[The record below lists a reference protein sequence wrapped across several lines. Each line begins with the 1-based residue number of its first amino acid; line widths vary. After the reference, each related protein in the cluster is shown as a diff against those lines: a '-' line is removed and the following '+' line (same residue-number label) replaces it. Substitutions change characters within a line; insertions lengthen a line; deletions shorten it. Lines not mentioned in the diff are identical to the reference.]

1 MVLNWSTATGA
12 SQGLPPG
19 GGRQRAD
26 GQEYQSETNPETF
39 AVFTLHPAAS
49 DALADTLGRIA
60 RVAHRHPAAAD
71 RLLQTLTTE
80 AFARGDTAVGVD
92 VLYTRFGLLEPRG
105 RALEL
110 LPALEQ
116 AGALAAAGHFPVQ
129 AARVCEALGR
139 IAYQQGEY
147 QLASEQ
153 WSRALDLA
161 EVSSHLQTGVA
172 ARIGLG
178 QIHYAQADWARGLR
192 HMRDAAEQLAQSA
205 KEGDDSYL
213 AAKLALNIGVG
224 SFETGDLPAAERH
237 FSHGLAAAR
246 RGQHRV
252 FEAEAHWHLARAA
265 LARQRMDWAVADC
278 RLALDIAARQGYP
291 WLEAAAS
298 RTWTE
303 IALARGDNAA
313 AVRSTRH
320 GLALA
325 QRIQARA
332 QARQAHLQLA
342 QLLQAQGDAEGALEH
357 LWQHLALQSE
367 IERLSLPARATL
379 AAPPAEEGGAPVTP
393 EEQLLHLC
401 GQRQRLA
408 ALPPMQASAALQAAS
423 TRILGLA
430 RVIHWPVDQPGGL
443 AASGQPRYLDLLTR
457 HGAPLALPD
466 AALHPCHAELAA
478 LDGAAQARIEVPLYD
493 GAQLAGALW
502 LVDARATRAWTRQE
516 LLIASQLALLFEGLT

>member
-1 MVLNWSTATGA
+1 M
-12 SQGLPPG
+12 
-19 GGRQRAD
+19 
-26 GQEYQSETNPETF
+26 
-39 AVFTLHPAAS
+39 FTLQPAAS
-49 DALADTLGRIA
+49 DALADVLGRIA
-60 RVAHRHPAAAD
+60 RVAHRHPAVAD
-71 RLLQTLTTE
+71 RLLDRLSETAL
-80 AFARGDTAVGVD
+80 AAGDIAVGVD
-92 VLYTRFGLLEPRG
+92 ALYARFGLLEPRG
-105 RALEL
+105 EALAL

-116 AGALAAAGHFPVQ
+116 AGALAAAGHFPIQ

-139 IAYQQGEY
+139 MAYQQGQY

-161 EVSSHLQTGVA
+161 EVSGHVQADVA

-178 QIHYAQADWARGLR
+178 QVYYAQADWARGLR
-192 HMRDAAEQLAQSA
+192 QMRDAAEHLA
-205 KEGDDSYL
+205 GTDDSHL

-246 RGQHRV
+246 RGAHRV

-278 RLALDIAARQGYP
+278 RLALDIAVRHGYP

-303 IALARGDNAA
+303 IALARGDNAG

-342 QLLQAQGDAEGALEH
+342 QLLQAEGDAAGALEH

-367 IERLSLPARATL
+367 IERLSLPARAAL
-379 AAPPAEEGGAPVTP
+379 AAPPAEPGGAPVTP
-393 EEQLLHLC
+393 EELLLHLC

-408 ALPPMQASAALQAAS
+408 AMPRPEALERLKDASL
-423 TRILGLA
+423 RILGLH
-430 RVIHWPVDQPGGL
+430 RVIRWPLGPSGL
-443 AASGQPRYLDLLTR
+443 NTEQQPRYLDLLNR

-466 AALHPCHAELAA
+466 AALHPSHAELAP
-478 LDGAAQARIEVPLYD
+478 LEGAAQARIEAPLYD
-493 GAQLAGALW
+493 GAELAGALW
-502 LVDARATRAWTRQE
+502 LVDAHPTRAWTRQE
-516 LLIASQLALLFEGLT
+516 LLIASQLALLFEVLA

>member
-1 MVLNWSTATGA
+1 MFIL
-12 SQGLPPG
+12 Q
-19 GGRQRAD
+19 
-26 GQEYQSETNPETF
+26 
-39 AVFTLHPAAS
+39 PAAS
-49 DALADTLGRIA
+49 EALAETLGRIA

-71 RLLQTLTTE
+71 RLLDTLSVN
-80 AFARGDTAVGVD
+80 AFTAGDTAVGVD
-92 VLYTRFGLLEPRG
+92 ALYARFGLLEPRG

-153 WSRALDLA
+153 WSRALDLS
-161 EVSSHLQTGVA
+161 EVNGHLQTGVA

-178 QIHYAQADWARGLR
+178 QIHYAHADWARGLR
-192 HMRDAAEQLAQSA
+192 QMRDAGEHLAQLGSH
-205 KEGDDSYL
+205 GDDSYL

-224 SFETGDLPAAERH
+224 SFETGDLPSAERH

-246 RGQHRV
+246 RGAHRV

-278 RLALDIAARQGYP
+278 RLALDIAARHGYP

-303 IALARGDNAA
+303 IALARGDNTA

-325 QRIQARA
+325 QRIQSRA
-332 QARQAHLQLA
+332 QARQAHLKLA
-342 QLLQAQGDAEGALEH
+342 ELLQAEGDAPGALEH

-379 AAPPAEEGGAPVTP
+379 AAPPAEEGGTPLTP
-393 EEQLLHLC
+393 EELLLHLC

-408 ALPPMQASAALQAAS
+408 AATPPEALAELKAASA
-423 TRILGLA
+423 RILGLA
-430 RVIHWPVDQPGGL
+430 SVSRLQLGSEGGL
-443 AASGQPRYLDLLTR
+443 TRTAQPRYLDLLTR

-466 AALHPCHAELAA
+466 AALHPCHAELGA
-478 LDGAAQARIEVPLYD
+478 LSGSAQARIEVPLYE
-493 GAQLAGALW
+493 GAELAGALW
-502 LVDARATRAWTRQE
+502 LVDAQATRAWTRQE
-516 LLIASQLALLFEGLT
+516 LLMASQLALLFEAVER

>member
-1 MVLNWSTATGA
+1 MVKNTSQKPTQLSFGPAT
-12 SQGLPPG
+12 
-19 GGRQRAD
+19 
-26 GQEYQSETNPETF
+26 
-39 AVFTLHPAAS
+39 VFILQPAAT
-49 DALADTLGRIA
+49 DALAELLARIG
-60 RVAHRHPAAAD
+60 RVARRHPAVAD
-71 RLLQTLTTE
+71 RLLDNLSAN
-80 AFARGDTAVGVD
+80 AFAAGDIAVGID
-92 VLYTRFGLLEPRG
+92 ALYARFALLEPRG

-153 WSRALDLA
+153 WSRALDLS
-161 EVSSHLQTGVA
+161 EVSGHLQTGVA

-192 HMRDAAEQLAQSA
+192 QMRNAGEHLAQLSSR
-205 KEGDDSYL
+205 GDDSYL

-246 RGQHRV
+246 RGAHRV

-278 RLALDIAARQGYP
+278 RLALDIAARHGYP

-332 QARQAHLQLA
+332 QARQAHKQLA
-342 QLLQAQGDAEGALEH
+342 ELLQAEGDADGALNH
-357 LWQHLALQSE
+357 LWQHLALQTE
-367 IERLSLPARATL
+367 IERLSLPARTTL

-393 EEQLLHLC
+393 EELLLHLC

-408 ALPPMQASAALQAAS
+408 AAPPMEALAELKSASA
-423 TRILGLA
+423 RILGLA
-430 RVIHWPVDQPGGL
+430 SVIRWQLGDGGL
-443 AASGQPRYLDLLTR
+443 SAADQPRYLDLLTR

-466 AALHPCHAELAA
+466 AALHPCHAELSG
-478 LDGAAQARIEVPLYD
+478 LPGAAEARIEVPLY
-493 GAQLAGALW
+493 AHAELVGALW
-502 LVDARATRAWTRQE
+502 LVDAHATRAWTRQD
-516 LLIASQLALLFEGLT
+516 LLIASQLALLFEAQA

>member
-1 MVLNWSTATGA
+1 MVLNWSTAAGVGY
-12 SQGLPPG
+12 GLSP
-19 GGRQRAD
+19 RQDSAA
-26 GQEYQSETNPETF
+26 PEWTRIPVRNQPDS
-39 AVFTLHPAAS
+39 ALFTLHPAAS
-49 DALADTLGRIA
+49 DALAELLERIG
-60 RVAHRHPAAAD
+60 RVARRHAGLAE
-71 RLLQTLTTE
+71 RLLDALSAQ
-80 AFARGDTAVGVD
+80 AFAAGDTASAVD
-92 VLYTRFGLLEPRG
+92 ALYARFGLLEPRG

-116 AGALAAAGHFPVQ
+116 GGALAVAGHFPIQ

-147 QLASEQ
+147 QLAGEQ

-161 EVSSHLQTGVA
+161 EVSGHGQTGVA

-192 HMRDAAEQLAQSA
+192 QMRDAGEQLKIA
-205 KEGDDSYL
+205 GIDDSYL

-246 RGQHRV
+246 RGAHRV

-320 GLALA
+320 ALALA

-342 QLLQAQGDAEGALEH
+342 QLLQAEGDAAGALEH

-367 IERLSLPARATL
+367 IEKLSLPARATL
-379 AAPPAEEGGAPVTP
+379 AAPPADDAGAPVTP
-393 EEQLLHLC
+393 EELLLHLC

-408 ALPPMQASAALQAAS
+408 GAPPSEALAELKAAA
-423 TRILGLA
+423 TRILGLG
-430 RVIHWPVDQPGGL
+430 RVVHWRLGEGGL
-443 AASGQPRYLDLLTR
+443 DAGRHPRYLDLLGR

-466 AALHPCHAELAA
+466 AALHPCHAELSGLAGSA
-478 LDGAAQARIEVPLYD
+478 EARIEVPLYAGD
-493 GAQLAGALW
+493 RLAGALW
-502 LVDARATRAWTRQE
+502 LVDGHATRAWTRQE
-516 LLIASQLALLFEGLT
+516 LLIASQLALLFEAQLR

>member
-1 MVLNWSTATGA
+1 M
-12 SQGLPPG
+12 
-19 GGRQRAD
+19 
-26 GQEYQSETNPETF
+26 
-39 AVFTLHPAAS
+39 FTLHPAAS
-49 DALADTLGRIA
+49 DELANLLGRIA
-60 RVAHRHPAAAD
+60 RVAHRHPALAD
-71 RLLQTLTTE
+71 RQLERLSAQT
-80 AFARGDTAVGVD
+80 FAAGDTAVGVD
-92 VLYTRFGLLEPRG
+92 ALYARFGLLEPRG

-139 IAYQQGEY
+139 IAYQQGQY

-153 WSRALDLA
+153 WSRALDMS
-161 EVSSHLQTGVA
+161 EVSGHLQTAVA

-178 QIHYAQADWARGLR
+178 QIHYAHADWARGLR
-192 HMRDAAEQLAQSA
+192 QMRDAGEQLAPSSNQ
-205 KEGDDSYL
+205 GDDSYL

-246 RGQHRV
+246 RGGHRV

-332 QARQAHLQLA
+332 QARQAHLKLA
-342 QLLQAQGDAEGALEH
+342 ELLQAEGDAAGALDH

-367 IERLSLPARATL
+367 IERLSLPARVTL
-379 AAPPAEEGGAPVTP
+379 ATPPAEDAAAPVTP
-393 EEQLLHLC
+393 EELLLHLC

-408 ALPPMQASAALQAAS
+408 TAPPPEALAELKAASA
-423 TRILGLA
+423 RILGVA
-430 RVIHWPVDQPGGL
+430 SVIRWPLGQGGL
-443 AASGQPRYLDLLTR
+443 SLAEQPRYIDLLTR
-457 HGAPLALPD
+457 HGTPLALPD
-466 AALHPCHAELAA
+466 AALHPCHAELSGLA
-478 LDGAAQARIEVPLYD
+478 GAAEARIEVPLYD
-493 GAQLAGALW
+493 GTQLAGALW
-502 LVDARATRAWTRQE
+502 LVDAQATRAWTRQE
-516 LLIASQLALLFEGLT
+516 LLIASQLALLFEAQGT

>member
-1 MVLNWSTATGA
+1 M
-12 SQGLPPG
+12 
-19 GGRQRAD
+19 
-26 GQEYQSETNPETF
+26 
-39 AVFTLHPAAS
+39 FTLLPAAS
-49 DALADTLGRIA
+49 PALADLLGRIG
-60 RVAHRHPAAAD
+60 RVSRRHPAAAD
-71 RLLQTLTTE
+71 RLLEALSAQ
-80 AFARGDTAVGVD
+80 AFASGDTAVGVD
-92 VLYTRFGLLEPRG
+92 ALYARFGLLEPRG

-147 QLASEQ
+147 QLATEQ

-161 EVSSHLQTGVA
+161 EVSGHLQTGVA

-178 QIHYAQADWARGLR
+178 QIHYAHADWARGLR
-192 HMRDAAEQLAQSA
+192 QMRDAGEHLAQSS
-205 KEGDDSYL
+205 KDGDDSYL

-246 RGQHRV
+246 RGAHRV

-303 IALARGDNAA
+303 IALARGDNAS

-332 QARQAHLQLA
+332 QARQAHRQLA
-342 QLLQAQGDAEGALEH
+342 ELLQAEGDAAGALDH

-367 IERLSLPARATL
+367 IERLSLPARTTL
-379 AAPPAEEGGAPVTP
+379 AAPPAEEAGTPVTP
-393 EEQLLHLC
+393 EELLLQLSS
-401 GQRQRLA
+401 QRQRLA
-408 ALPPMQASAALQAAS
+408 AATPPEALAELKAAS
-423 TRILGLA
+423 LRILGLA
-430 RVIHWPVDQPGGL
+430 HVVRWPMGPGGL
-443 AASGQPRYLDLLTR
+443 TAQAQPRYLDLLNR

-466 AALHPCHAELAA
+466 AALHPCHDELAG
-478 LDGAAQARIEVPLYD
+478 LQGAAEARIEVPLYD

-516 LLIASQLALLFEGLT
+516 LLIASQLALLFEKV

>member
-1 MVLNWSTATGA
+1 MDKNT
-12 SQGLPPG
+12 SQKPTRKP
-19 GGRQRAD
+19 
-26 GQEYQSETNPETF
+26 TP
-39 AVFTLHPAAS
+39 VFTLQPAAS
-49 DALADTLGRIA
+49 EALAETLARIA
-60 RVAHRHPAAAD
+60 QVSHRHPTSAD
-71 RLLQTLTTE
+71 RLLRALGEQ
-80 AFARGDTAVGVD
+80 AFAAGDTAVGAD
-92 VLYTRFGLLEPRG
+92 ALYARFGLLEPRG

-129 AARVCEALGR
+129 ASRVCEALGR

-161 EVSSHLQTGVA
+161 EVSGHLQTGVA

-192 HMRDAAEQLAQSA
+192 HMRDAAEQLALLHQQ
-205 KEGDDSYL
+205 GDDSYL

-246 RGQHRV
+246 RGGHRV

-342 QLLQAQGDAEGALEH
+342 QLLQAQGDADGALEH

-379 AAPPAEEGGAPVTP
+379 AAPPADAAGAPVTP

-408 ALPPMQASAALQAAS
+408 ATPPMEAHAELQAAS
-423 TRILGLA
+423 ARILGLA
-430 RVIHWPVDQPGGL
+430 RVIHWQVGQAL
-443 AASGQPRYLDLLTR
+443 QAAEQPRYLDLLRR

-466 AALHPCHAELAA
+466 AALHPCHAELAS

-493 GAQLAGALW
+493 GAELAGALW

-516 LLIASQLALLFEGLT
+516 LLIASQLALLFEALA

>member
-1 MVLNWSTATGA
+1 MQSWVVEGA
-12 SQGLPPG
+12 GQALL
-19 GGRQRAD
+19 R
-26 GQEYQSETNPETF
+26 QEYQSETNPRTV
-39 AVFTLHPAAS
+39 AVFTLIPAAS
-49 DALADTLGRIA
+49 EALAGTLGRIA
-60 RVAHRHPAAAD
+60 LVAHRHPAAAD
-71 RLLQTLTTE
+71 RLLDALCAQ
-80 AFARGDTAVGVD
+80 AFAAGDTAVGAD
-92 VLYTRFGLLEPRG
+92 ALYTRFGLLEPRG

-116 AGALAAAGHFPVQ
+116 AGALAAAGHIPIQ

-161 EVSSHLQTGVA
+161 EVSGHLQAGVA

-192 HMRDAAEQLAQSA
+192 HMRDAAEQLA
-205 KEGDDSYL
+205 GTDDSYL

-246 RGQHRV
+246 RGRHRV

-342 QLLQAQGDAEGALEH
+342 QLLQAQGDAAGALEH

-379 AAPPAEEGGAPVTP
+379 AAPPAEDGAPVTP

-408 ALPPMQASAALQAAS
+408 SSPPTAARAELQAAS
-423 TRILGLA
+423 TRILGLM
-430 RVIHWPVDQPGGL
+430 RVLLWPVDQPGGL
-443 AASGQPRYLDLLTR
+443 SRAEQPRYVDLLSR

-466 AALHPCHAELAA
+466 AALHPCHAELAP

-493 GAQLAGALW
+493 GAHLAGALW

-516 LLIASQLALLFEGLT
+516 LLIASQLALLFERVG

>member
-1 MVLNWSTATGA
+1 M
-12 SQGLPPG
+12 
-19 GGRQRAD
+19 
-26 GQEYQSETNPETF
+26 
-39 AVFTLHPAAS
+39 FTLQPAAS
-49 DALADTLGRIA
+49 PALADLLGRIG
-60 RVAHRHPAAAD
+60 RVSHRHSAAAD
-71 RLLQTLTTE
+71 RLLEALSTR
-80 AFARGDTAVGVD
+80 AFASADTAVGVD
-92 VLYTRFGLLEPRG
+92 ALYARFGLLEPRG

-161 EVSSHLQTGVA
+161 EVSGHLQTGVA

-178 QIHYAQADWARGLR
+178 QIHYAHADWARGLR
-192 HMRDAAEQLAQSA
+192 QMRDAAEHLKLA
-205 KEGDDSYL
+205 GMDDSYL
-213 AAKLALNIGVG
+213 SAKLALNIGVG
-224 SFETGDLPAAERH
+224 SFETDDLPAAERH

-246 RGQHRV
+246 RGTHRV

-303 IALARGDNAA
+303 IALARGDNAS

-332 QARQAHLQLA
+332 QARQAHRQLA
-342 QLLQAQGDAEGALEH
+342 ELLQAEGDAPGALEH

-367 IERLSLPARATL
+367 IERLSLPARTTL
-379 AAPPAEEGGAPVTP
+379 AAPPAEEAGAPVTP
-393 EEQLLHLC
+393 EELLLQLS

-408 ALPPMQASAALQAAS
+408 ATTPPEALAELKAASA
-423 TRILGLA
+423 RILGLA
-430 RVIHWPVDQPGGL
+430 HVIRWPLAPGGL
-443 AASGQPRYLDLLTR
+443 SPDVQPRYVDLLTR

-466 AALHPCHAELAA
+466 AALHPCHDELAGLA
-478 LDGAAQARIEVPLYD
+478 GAAEARIEVPLYD
-493 GAQLAGALW
+493 GTQLAGALW

-516 LLIASQLALLFEGLT
+516 LLIASQLALLFEKV

>member
-1 MVLNWSTATGA
+1 M
-12 SQGLPPG
+12 
-19 GGRQRAD
+19 
-26 GQEYQSETNPETF
+26 
-39 AVFTLHPAAS
+39 FTLQPAAS
-49 DALADTLGRIA
+49 DALADLLARIGRVS
-60 RVAHRHPAAAD
+60 RRHPALAD
-71 RLLQTLTTE
+71 RLLDRLSTR
-80 AFARGDTAVGVD
+80 AFESGDTAVGVD
-92 VLYTRFGLLEPRG
+92 TLYARFGLLEPRG

-139 IAYQQGEY
+139 IAYQQGQY

-153 WSRALDLA
+153 WSRALDLS
-161 EVSSHLQTGVA
+161 EVSGHLQTSVA

-178 QIHYAQADWARGLR
+178 QIHYAHADWARGLR
-192 HMRDAAEQLAQSA
+192 QMRNAGEHLAQSS
-205 KEGDDSYL
+205 KEGGDSYL

-246 RGQHRV
+246 RGAHRV

-278 RLALDIAARQGYP
+278 RLALDIAARDGYP

-303 IALARGDNAA
+303 IALARGDTAA

-320 GLALA
+320 ALTLA

-342 QLLQAQGDAEGALEH
+342 ELLQTEGDAAGALDH

-379 AAPPAEEGGAPVTP
+379 AAPPAEEAGAPVTP
-393 EEQLLHLC
+393 EELLLQLC
-401 GQRQRLA
+401 GQRQCLA
-408 ALPPMQASAALQAAS
+408 ARPPAEALVALKDASL
-423 TRILGLA
+423 RILGLNA
-430 RVIHWPVDQPGGL
+430 VIRWPLGDGALNTAQ
-443 AASGQPRYLDLLTR
+443 QPRYLDLLTR

-466 AALHPCHAELAA
+466 AALHPCHAELAGLA
-478 LDGAAQARIEVPLYD
+478 GAAEARIEVPLYD

-516 LLIASQLALLFEGLT
+516 LLIASQLALLFEAVGR

>member
-1 MVLNWSTATGA
+1 M
-12 SQGLPPG
+12 
-19 GGRQRAD
+19 
-26 GQEYQSETNPETF
+26 
-39 AVFTLHPAAS
+39 FTLQPAAS
-49 DALADTLGRIA
+49 DALADLLGRIA
-60 RVAHRHPAAAD
+60 RVAHRHPALAD
-71 RLLQTLTTE
+71 RLLERLSVQS
-80 AFARGDTAVGVD
+80 FAAGDTAVGAD
-92 VLYTRFGLLEPRG
+92 ALYARFGLLEPRG

-161 EVSSHLQTGVA
+161 EVSGHLQTGVA

-192 HMRDAAEQLAQSA
+192 QMRDAAEHLA
-205 KEGDDSYL
+205 GTDDSYL

-246 RGQHRV
+246 RGSHRV

-342 QLLQAQGDAEGALEH
+342 ELLQAEGDAPGALDH

-367 IERLSLPARATL
+367 IERLSLPARTTL
-379 AAPPAEEGGAPVTP
+379 AAPPAEEAGAPVTP
-393 EEQLLHLC
+393 EELLLHLC

-408 ALPPMQASAALQAAS
+408 TLPPTEALAELKAASA
-423 TRILGLA
+423 RILGLA
-430 RVIHWPVDQPGGL
+430 SVIRWPLGPGGL
-443 AASGQPRYLDLLTR
+443 TPEAQPRYLDLLTR

-466 AALHPCHAELAA
+466 AALHPCHAELAGLA
-478 LDGAAQARIEVPLYD
+478 GAAEARIEVPLYD

-502 LVDARATRAWTRQE
+502 LVDASATRAWTRQE
-516 LLIASQLALLFEGLT
+516 LLIASQLALLFEKG

>member
-1 MVLNWSTATGA
+1 M
-12 SQGLPPG
+12 
-19 GGRQRAD
+19 
-26 GQEYQSETNPETF
+26 
-39 AVFTLHPAAS
+39 FTLQPAAS
-49 DALADTLGRIA
+49 DALADLLSRIA
-60 RVAHRHPAAAD
+60 RVARRHPPLAD
-71 RLLQTLTTE
+71 RLLERLSALAFE
-80 AFARGDTAVGVD
+80 AGDTAAGAD
-92 VLYTRFGLLEPRG
+92 ALYARFGLLEPRG

-116 AGALAAAGHFPVQ
+116 AGALAAAGHFPIQ

-147 QLASEQ
+147 QLATEQ
-153 WSRALDLA
+153 WSRALDLS
-161 EVSSHLQTGVA
+161 EVNGHLQTGVA

-192 HMRDAAEQLAQSA
+192 QMRDAAEHLASH
-205 KEGDDSYL
+205 DDSYL

-246 RGQHRV
+246 RGSHRV

-320 GLALA
+320 GLQLA

-342 QLLQAQGDAEGALEH
+342 ELLQAQGDAAGALDH

-367 IERLSLPARATL
+367 IKRLSLPARTTL
-379 AAPPAEEGGAPVTP
+379 AAPPADEAGAPVTP
-393 EEQLLHLC
+393 EELLLQLS

-408 ALPPMQASAALQAAS
+408 TLPPTEALAELKAAS
-423 TRILGLA
+423 VRILGLA
-430 RVIHWPVDQPGGL
+430 SVVRWTLGPGGL
-443 AASGQPRYLDLLTR
+443 TAADHPRYLDLLHR
-457 HGAPLALPD
+457 HGTPLALPD
-466 AALHPCHAELAA
+466 AALHPCHAELAGLA
-478 LDGAAQARIEVPLYD
+478 GAAEARIEVPLYD

-502 LVDARATRAWTRQE
+502 LVDARPTRAWTRQE
-516 LLIASQLALLFEGLT
+516 LLIASQLGLLFERT

>member
-1 MVLNWSTATGA
+1 M
-12 SQGLPPG
+12 
-19 GGRQRAD
+19 
-26 GQEYQSETNPETF
+26 
-39 AVFTLHPAAS
+39 FTLQPAAS
-49 DALADTLGRIA
+49 EALAALLARIA
-60 RVAHRHPAAAD
+60 RVARRHPPIAD
-71 RLLQTLTTE
+71 RLLE
-80 AFARGDTAVGVD
+80 ALSVNAFTAGDTAVGVD
-92 VLYTRFGLLEPRG
+92 ALYARFGLLEPRG

-153 WSRALDLA
+153 WSRALDLS
-161 EVSSHLQTGVA
+161 EVSGHLQTGVA

-178 QIHYAQADWARGLR
+178 QIHYAHADWARGLR
-192 HMRDAAEQLAQSA
+192 QMRNAAEHLAGLGSQA
-205 KEGDDSYL
+205 DDSYL

-246 RGQHRV
+246 RGAHRV

-278 RLALDIAARQGYP
+278 RLALDIAARDGYP

-303 IALARGDNAA
+303 IALARGDTAA

-342 QLLQAQGDAEGALEH
+342 ELLQKEGDAVGALEH

-379 AAPPAEEGGAPVTP
+379 AAPHADETGAPVTP
-393 EEQLLHLC
+393 EELLLQLC

-408 ALPPMQASAALQAAS
+408 ATPPTEALAELKAAS
-423 TRILGLA
+423 IRILGLA
-430 RVIHWPVDQPGGL
+430 SVIRWPLGEGGL
-443 AASGQPRYLDLLTR
+443 NHDGQPRYVDLLTR

-466 AALHPCHAELAA
+466 AALHPCHAELTG
-478 LDGAAQARIEVPLYD
+478 LPGAAAARIEVPLYD

-516 LLIASQLALLFEGLT
+516 LLIASQLALLVERT

>member
-1 MVLNWSTATGA
+1 
-12 SQGLPPG
+12 
-19 GGRQRAD
+19 
-26 GQEYQSETNPETF
+26 
-39 AVFTLHPAAS
+39 VFTLQPAAS
-49 DALADTLGRIA
+49 DALADLLSRIA
-60 RVAHRHPAAAD
+60 RVARRHPPLAD
-71 RLLQTLTTE
+71 RLLERLSALAFE
-80 AFARGDTAVGVD
+80 AGDTAAGAD
-92 VLYTRFGLLEPRG
+92 ALYARFGLLEPRG

-116 AGALAAAGHFPVQ
+116 AGALAAAGHFPLQ

-147 QLASEQ
+147 QLATEQ
-153 WSRALDLA
+153 WSRALDLS
-161 EVSSHLQTGVA
+161 EVNGHLQTGVA

-192 HMRDAAEQLAQSA
+192 QMRDAAEHLA
-205 KEGDDSYL
+205 GHDDSYL

-246 RGQHRV
+246 RGHHRV

-320 GLALA
+320 GLQLA

-342 QLLQAQGDAEGALEH
+342 ELLQAQGDAAGALDH

-367 IERLSLPARATL
+367 IKRLSLPARTTL
-379 AAPPAEEGGAPVTP
+379 AAPPAEEAGAPVTP
-393 EEQLLHLC
+393 EELLLQLS

-408 ALPPMQASAALQAAS
+408 TLPPTEALAELKAAS
-423 TRILGLA
+423 VRILGLA
-430 RVIHWPVDQPGGL
+430 SVVRWTLGPGGL
-443 AASGQPRYLDLLTR
+443 TAIDHPRYVGLLHR
-457 HGAPLALPD
+457 HGTPLALPD
-466 AALHPCHAELAA
+466 AALHPCHAELAGLA
-478 LDGAAQARIEVPLYD
+478 GAAEARIEVPLYD

-502 LVDARATRAWTRQE
+502 LVDARPTRAWTRQE
-516 LLIASQLALLFEGLT
+516 LLIASQLGLLFERT

>member
-1 MVLNWSTATGA
+1 
-12 SQGLPPG
+12 
-19 GGRQRAD
+19 
-26 GQEYQSETNPETF
+26 
-39 AVFTLHPAAS
+39 VFTLQPAAS
-49 DALADTLGRIA
+49 EALAETLGRIA
-60 RVAHRHPAAAD
+60 PVAHRHPAAAD
-71 RLLQTLTTE
+71 RLLQTLTE
-80 AFARGDTAVGVD
+80 QAFAAGDTAVGAD
-92 VLYTRFGLLEPRG
+92 ALYARFGLLEPRG

-116 AGALAAAGHFPVQ
+116 AGALAAAGHFPIQ

-161 EVSSHLQTGVA
+161 EVSSHLQAGVA

-192 HMRDAAEQLAQSA
+192 HMRDAAEQLA
-205 KEGDDSYL
+205 GTDDSYL

-246 RGQHRV
+246 RGGHRV

-342 QLLQAQGDAEGALEH
+342 QLLQAQGDADGALDH

-379 AAPPAEEGGAPVTP
+379 AAPPAEDGGVPVSP

-408 ALPPMQASAALQAAS
+408 ATPPMEARAELKTASA
-423 TRILGLA
+423 RILGLA
-430 RVIHWPVDQPGGL
+430 RVVHWPVGAADGL
-443 AASGQPRYLDLLTR
+443 DAAAQPRYLDLLTR

-466 AALHPCHAELAA
+466 AALHPCHAELAG

-493 GAQLAGALW
+493 GAELAGALW

-516 LLIASQLALLFEGLT
+516 LLIASQLALLFEALT

>member
-1 MVLNWSTATGA
+1 VFVL
-12 SQGLPPG
+12 Q
-19 GGRQRAD
+19 
-26 GQEYQSETNPETF
+26 
-39 AVFTLHPAAS
+39 PAAS
-49 DALADTLGRIA
+49 PELADLLGRIA
-60 RVAHRHPAAAD
+60 RISRRHPPLAD
-71 RLLQTLTTE
+71 RLLERLS
-80 AFARGDTAVGVD
+80 AKALAADDIAVGVD
-92 VLYTRFGLLEPRG
+92 ALYARFGLLEPRG

-116 AGALAAAGHFPVQ
+116 AGALAAAAHFPVQ

-153 WSRALDLA
+153 WSRALDLS
-161 EVSSHLQTGVA
+161 EVNGHLQTAVA

-178 QIHYAQADWARGLR
+178 QIHYAHADWARGLR
-192 HMRDAAEQLAQSA
+192 QMRDAGEHLAQFTGP
-205 KEGDDSYL
+205 GDDSYL

-224 SFETGDLPAAERH
+224 SFETGDLPAAERQ

-246 RGQHRV
+246 RGGHRV

-278 RLALDIAARQGYP
+278 RLALDIAARQGYS

-303 IALARGDNAA
+303 IALARGDNAG

-320 GLALA
+320 GLELA

-342 QLLQAQGDAEGALEH
+342 ELLQAEGDAPGALDH

-379 AAPPAEEGGAPVTP
+379 AAPPAEDAGVPVTP
-393 EEQLLHLC
+393 EELLLQLS

-408 ALPPMQASAALQAAS
+408 TLPPPEALAELKTASA
-423 TRILGLA
+423 RILGLA
-430 RVIHWPVDQPGGL
+430 NVIRWPLGPGGL
-443 AASGQPRYLDLLTR
+443 SPDAQPRYVDLLTR

-466 AALHPCHAELAA
+466 AALHPCHDELGGLA
-478 LDGAAQARIEVPLYD
+478 GAAEARIEVPLYD

-516 LLIASQLALLFEGLT
+516 LLIASQLGLLFEAQGG

>member
-1 MVLNWSTATGA
+1 VRNQPDAA
-12 SQGLPPG
+12 
-19 GGRQRAD
+19 
-26 GQEYQSETNPETF
+26 

-49 DALADTLGRIA
+49 EALTDLLGRIA
-60 RVAHRHPAAAD
+60 RVAHRHPQLAD
-71 RLLQTLTTE
+71 RLLDALSAN
-80 AFARGDTAVGVD
+80 AFAAGDTAVGVD
-92 VLYTRFGLLEPRG
+92 ALYARFGLLEPRG

-161 EVSSHLQTGVA
+161 EVSGHLQTGVA

-192 HMRDAAEQLAQSA
+192 QMRDAGEHLA
-205 KEGDDSYL
+205 GTDDSYL

-246 RGQHRV
+246 RGAHRV

-303 IALARGDNAA
+303 IALARGDNAG

-342 QLLQAQGDAEGALEH
+342 ELLQAEGDAPGALDH

-379 AAPPAEEGGAPVTP
+379 AAPPADEAGAPVTP
-393 EEQLLHLC
+393 EELLLHLF

-408 ALPPMQASAALQAAS
+408 GAPPTEAFAELKAASA
-423 TRILGLA
+423 RILGLA
-430 RVIHWPVDQPGGL
+430 SVIRWPLGLGGL
-443 AASGQPRYLDLLTR
+443 DGDAQPRYVDLLTR
-457 HGAPLALPD
+457 HAAPLALPD
-466 AALHPCHAELAA
+466 AALHPCHAELAG
-478 LDGAAQARIEVPLYD
+478 LPGAAAARIEVPLFD

-502 LVDARATRAWTRQE
+502 LVDARPTRAWTRQE
-516 LLIASQLALLFEGLT
+516 LLIASQLALLFERT

>member
-1 MVLNWSTATGA
+1 MCGVGKNT
-12 SQGLPPG
+12 SQKPTWE
-19 GGRQRAD
+19 RAL
-26 GQEYQSETNPETF
+26 
-39 AVFTLHPAAS
+39 FTLHPAAS
-49 DALADTLGRIA
+49 EALAARLARIA
-60 RVAHRHPAAAD
+60 RVAHRHPGLAD
-71 RLLQTLTTE
+71 RLLDAL
-80 AFARGDTAVGVD
+80 AGVALAAGDTAVGVD
-92 VLYTRFGLLEPRG
+92 ALYARFTLLEPRG

-161 EVSSHLQTGVA
+161 EVSGHGQTGVA

-178 QIHYAQADWARGLR
+178 QIHYAHADWARGLR
-192 HMRDAAEQLAQSA
+192 QMRDAGEQLARPGPH
-205 KEGDDSYL
+205 GDDSYL

-246 RGQHRV
+246 RGGHRV

-303 IALARGDNAA
+303 IALARGDTAA

-332 QARQAHLQLA
+332 QAREAHLQLA
-342 QLLQAQGDAEGALEH
+342 RLLQTEGDAAGALEH

-367 IERLSLPARATL
+367 IERLSLPARTTL
-379 AAPPAEEGGAPVTP
+379 AAPPADSAAAPATP
-393 EEQLLHLC
+393 EELLLHLC
-401 GQRQRLA
+401 CRRQRLA
-408 ALPPMQASAALQAAS
+408 ATPPAEALAELKTAGA
-423 TRILGLA
+423 RILGLA
-430 RVIHWPVDQPGGL
+430 SVIRWPLGEGGL
-443 AASGQPRYLDLLTR
+443 HPGAQPRYLDLLTR

-466 AALHPCHAELAA
+466 AALHPCHAELAG
-478 LDGAAQARIEVPLYD
+478 LPGAAAARIEVPLYD
-493 GAQLAGALW
+493 GTRLAGALW
-502 LVDARATRAWTRQE
+502 LVDAHATRAWTRQE
-516 LLIASQLALLFEGLT
+516 LLIASELALLFERV

>member
-1 MVLNWSTATGA
+1 
-12 SQGLPPG
+12 
-19 GGRQRAD
+19 
-26 GQEYQSETNPETF
+26 
-39 AVFTLHPAAS
+39 VFTLQPAAS
-49 DALADTLGRIA
+49 DALAELLGRIG
-60 RVAHRHPAAAD
+60 RVSRRHPGVAD
-71 RLLQTLTTE
+71 RLLESLSVN
-80 AFARGDTAVGVD
+80 AFTSGDTAVGVD
-92 VLYTRFGLLEPRG
+92 ALYSRFGLLEPRG
-105 RALEL
+105 RALDL

-116 AGALAAAGHFPVQ
+116 AGAQAAAGHFPVQ

-147 QLASEQ
+147 QLAGEQ

-161 EVSSHLQTGVA
+161 EVSGHQQTGVA

-192 HMRDAAEQLAQSA
+192 QMRDAAEHLAQISSQ
-205 KEGDDSYL
+205 GDDDSYL

-246 RGQHRV
+246 RGAHRV

-303 IALARGDNAA
+303 IALARGDTAA

-332 QARQAHLQLA
+332 QARQAHRQLA
-342 QLLQAQGDAEGALEH
+342 QLLQTEGDAAGALEH

-367 IERLSLPARATL
+367 IERLSLPARVTL
-379 AAPPAEEGGAPVTP
+379 AAPTADEAGAPVTP
-393 EEQLLHLC
+393 EELLLHLC

-408 ALPPMQASAALQAAS
+408 AVPPPEALAELKAASA
-423 TRILGLA
+423 RILGLA
-430 RVIHWPVDQPGGL
+430 SVVRWPLGEGGL
-443 AASGQPRYLDLLTR
+443 SAEAQPRYLDLLTR

-466 AALHPCHAELAA
+466 AALHPCHAELAG
-478 LDGAAQARIEVPLYD
+478 LPGAAQARIEVPLYG
-493 GAQLAGALW
+493 GAQLVGALW

-516 LLIASQLALLFEGLT
+516 LLIASQLALLFEAQAA

>member
-1 MVLNWSTATGA
+1 MFPL
-12 SQGLPPG
+12 LPP
-19 GGRQRAD
+19 AH
-26 GQEYQSETNPETF
+26 E
-39 AVFTLHPAAS
+39 
-49 DALADTLGRIA
+49 ALAALLNRIRLIA
-60 RVAHRHPAAAD
+60 PRHPAAAD
-71 RLLQTLTTE
+71 RLLERLSHRSL
-80 AFARGDTAVGVD
+80 ADGDIAAAAD
-92 VLYTRFGLLEPRG
+92 ALYARFGLLEPRG

-116 AGALAAAGHFPVQ
+116 AGARAAAGHMPVQ
-129 AARVCEALGR
+129 AARLCEALGR

-147 QLASEQ
+147 QLAGEQ

-161 EVSSHLQTGVA
+161 EVCGQVQAAVA

-178 QIHYAQADWARGLR
+178 QIHYAHADWARGLR
-192 HMRDAAEQLAQSA
+192 QMRDAAEQAAQLGA
-205 KEGDDSYL
+205 DDSYL

-246 RGQHRV
+246 RGGHRV

-303 IALARGDNAA
+303 IALARGDTAA

-332 QARQAHLQLA
+332 QACQAHRQLA
-342 QLLQAQGDAEGALEH
+342 QLLQAEGDAAGALEH

-367 IERLSLPARATL
+367 LERLSLPARPPL
-379 AAPPAEEGGAPVTP
+379 AAPPGDDGSAPVTP
-393 EEQLLHLC
+393 EELLLQLT
-401 GQRQRLA
+401 GQRPRLA
-408 ALPPMQASAALQAAS
+408 AASPAEAEAELRAGAA
-423 TRILGLA
+423 RVLGLA
-430 RVIHWPVDQPGGL
+430 EVTRWPLG
-443 AASGQPRYLDLLTR
+443 ASGLNAEQHPRYLDLLAR

-466 AALHPCHAELAA
+466 AALHPCHAELAG
-478 LDGAAQARIEVPLYD
+478 LPGAGAARIEVPLYR
-493 GAQLAGALW
+493 GAEPAGALW
-502 LVDARATRAWTRQE
+502 LVDARPTRAWTRQE
-516 LLIASQLALLFEGLT
+516 LLMASQLGLLFERT

>member
-1 MVLNWSTATGA
+1 M
-12 SQGLPPG
+12 
-19 GGRQRAD
+19 
-26 GQEYQSETNPETF
+26 
-39 AVFTLHPAAS
+39 FTLQPAAS
-49 DALADTLGRIA
+49 DALADLLGRIA
-60 RVAHRHPAAAD
+60 RVAHRHPALAD
-71 RLLQTLTTE
+71 RLLERLSAQS
-80 AFARGDTAVGVD
+80 FAAGDTAVGAD
-92 VLYTRFGLLEPRG
+92 ALYARFGLLEPRG

-161 EVSSHLQTGVA
+161 EVSGHLQTGVA

-192 HMRDAAEQLAQSA
+192 QMRDAAEHLA
-205 KEGDDSYL
+205 GTDDSYL

-320 GLALA
+320 GLQLA

-342 QLLQAQGDAEGALEH
+342 ELLQAEGDAPGALDH

-367 IERLSLPARATL
+367 IERLSLPARTTL
-379 AAPPAEEGGAPVTP
+379 AAPPAEEAGAPVTP
-393 EEQLLHLC
+393 EELLLHLC

-408 ALPPMQASAALQAAS
+408 TLPPTEALAELKAAS

-430 RVIHWPVDQPGGL
+430 SVIRWPLGPGGL
-443 AASGQPRYLDLLTR
+443 TPDAQPRYLDLLTR

-466 AALHPCHAELAA
+466 AALHPCHAELAGLA
-478 LDGAAQARIEVPLYD
+478 GAAEARIEVPLYD

-516 LLIASQLALLFEGLT
+516 LLIASQLALLFEATTQG

>member
-1 MVLNWSTATGA
+1 
-12 SQGLPPG
+12 
-19 GGRQRAD
+19 
-26 GQEYQSETNPETF
+26 
-39 AVFTLHPAAS
+39 VFTLHPAAS
-49 DALADTLGRIA
+49 EALADLLGRIA
-60 RVAHRHPAAAD
+60 HVAHRHPAAAD
-71 RLLQTLTTE
+71 RLLE
-80 AFARGDTAVGVD
+80 ALSVNAFTAGDTAVGVD
-92 VLYTRFGLLEPRG
+92 ALYARFGLLEPRG

-153 WSRALDLA
+153 WSRALDLS

-192 HMRDAAEQLAQSA
+192 QMRDAGEQMA
-205 KEGDDSYL
+205 GTDDSYL

-224 SFETGDLPAAERH
+224 SFETDDLPAAERH

-246 RGQHRV
+246 RGGHRV

-303 IALARGDNAA
+303 IALARGDNAG

-342 QLLQAQGDAEGALEH
+342 ELLQAEGDAASALDH

-367 IERLSLPARATL
+367 IERLSLPARAAL
-379 AAPPAEEGGAPVTP
+379 AAPPADEGGAPLTP
-393 EEQLLHLC
+393 EELLLHLC

-408 ALPPMQASAALQAAS
+408 AAPPLDALAELKTAS

-430 RVIHWPVDQPGGL
+430 SVVRWQVGGGGL
-443 AASGQPRYLDLLTR
+443 NADEQPRYVDLLTR

-466 AALHPCHAELAA
+466 AALHPCHAELAG
-478 LDGAAQARIEVPLYD
+478 LTGAAEARIEVPLYD

-502 LVDARATRAWTRQE
+502 LVDARATRTWTRQE
-516 LLIASQLALLFEGLT
+516 LLIASQLALLFEAVGRG

>member
-1 MVLNWSTATGA
+1 M
-12 SQGLPPG
+12 
-19 GGRQRAD
+19 
-26 GQEYQSETNPETF
+26 
-39 AVFTLHPAAS
+39 FTLHPAAS
-49 DALADTLGRIA
+49 EALAETLGRIA
-60 RVAHRHPAAAD
+60 HVAHRHPGAAE
-71 RLLQTLTTE
+71 RLLE
-80 AFARGDTAVGVD
+80 ALSTRAFDSGDTAVGAD
-92 VLYTRFGLLEPRG
+92 ALYARFGLLEPRG

-116 AGALAAAGHFPVQ
+116 AGALAAAGHFPIQ

-153 WSRALDLA
+153 WSRALDLS
-161 EVSSHLQTGVA
+161 EVSGQLQAGVA

-192 HMRDAAEQLAQSA
+192 HMRDAAEQLA
-205 KEGDDSYL
+205 GTDDSYL

-224 SFETGDLPAAERH
+224 SFETGDLPVAERQ

-246 RGQHRV
+246 RGGHRV

-303 IALARGDNAA
+303 IALARGDNAG

-342 QLLQAQGDAEGALEH
+342 QLLQAQGDAQGALEH

-367 IERLSLPARATL
+367 IERLSLPARASL
-379 AAPPAEEGGAPVTP
+379 AAPPADRGGAPVTP

-408 ALPPMQASAALQAAS
+408 ATPPMEAQAELRSAS
-423 TRILGLA
+423 TRILGVA
-430 RVIHWPVDQPGGL
+430 SVIRWQVGQPGGL
-443 AASGQPRYLDLLTR
+443 TGEAQPRYLDLLAR

-466 AALHPCHAELAA
+466 AALHPCHAELANLA
-478 LDGAAQARIEVPLYD
+478 GAAQARIEVPLYD

-502 LVDARATRAWTRQE
+502 LVDAGATRAWTRQE
-516 LLIASQLALLFEGLT
+516 LLVASQLALLFESLG

>member
-1 MVLNWSTATGA
+1 MRN
-12 SQGLPPG
+12 
-19 GGRQRAD
+19 QRYLHD
-26 GQEYQSETNPETF
+26 
-39 AVFTLHPAAS
+39 VFILQPAAS
-49 DALADTLGRIA
+49 PALADLLARIG
-60 RVAHRHPAAAD
+60 RVARRHPALAD
-71 RLLQTLTTE
+71 RQLERLSAQ
-80 AFARGDTAVGVD
+80 AFAAGDTAVGVD
-92 VLYTRFGLLEPRG
+92 GLYARFALLEPRG

-161 EVSSHLQTGVA
+161 EVSGHLQTGVA

-178 QIHYAQADWARGLR
+178 QIHYAEGDWARGLR
-192 HMRDAAEQLAQSA
+192 QMRDAGEHLAQLGSH
-205 KEGDDSYL
+205 GDDSYL

-246 RGQHRV
+246 RGAHRV

-278 RLALDIAARQGYP
+278 RLALDIAARHGYP

-303 IALARGDNAA
+303 IALARGDNAG

-332 QARQAHLQLA
+332 QARQAHLKLA
-342 QLLQAQGDAEGALEH
+342 ELLQAEGDAAGALDH

-379 AAPPAEEGGAPVTP
+379 AAPPADDAAVPVTP
-393 EEQLLHLC
+393 EELLLQLF

-408 ALPPMQASAALQAAS
+408 AATPHEALAELKAASLRIMGLASAIRLP
-423 TRILGLA
+423 LGN
-430 RVIHWPVDQPGGL
+430 GGL
-443 AASGQPRYLDLLTR
+443 SPTEQPRYIDLLTR

-466 AALHPCHAELAA
+466 AALHPCHAELAG
-478 LDGAAQARIEVPLYD
+478 LPGAAEARIEVPLYD
-493 GAQLAGALW
+493 GTQLAGALW
-502 LVDARATRAWTRQE
+502 LVDARATRAWTRHE
-516 LLIASQLALLFEGLT
+516 LLIASQLALLFEAQGA

>member
-1 MVLNWSTATGA
+1 M
-12 SQGLPPG
+12 
-19 GGRQRAD
+19 
-26 GQEYQSETNPETF
+26 
-39 AVFTLHPAAS
+39 FTLYPAAS
-49 DALADTLGRIA
+49 EALAELLARIA
-60 RVAHRHPAAAD
+60 RVSQRHPPAAD
-71 RLLQTLTTE
+71 RLLE
-80 AFARGDTAVGVD
+80 ALSANALAAGDTAAGVD
-92 VLYTRFGLLEPRG
+92 ALYARFGLLEPRG

-161 EVSSHLQTGVA
+161 EVNGHLQTGVA

-192 HMRDAAEQLAQSA
+192 QMRDAGEQLA
-205 KEGDDSYL
+205 GTDDSYL

-224 SFETGDLPAAERH
+224 SFETDELQAAERH

-246 RGQHRV
+246 RGAHRE

-303 IALARGDNAA
+303 IALARDDTAA
-313 AVRSTRH
+313 AIRSTRH
-320 GLALA
+320 ALALA

-342 QLLQAQGDAEGALEH
+342 QLLQTEGDAAGALEH

-379 AAPPAEEGGAPVTP
+379 AAPPADEGGSPVTP
-393 EEQLLHLC
+393 EELLLHLC
-401 GQRQRLA
+401 GRRQQLA
-408 ALPPMQASAALQAAS
+408 AVPPPEALAELQAAS
-423 TRILGLA
+423 ARILGLA
-430 RVIHWPVDQPGGL
+430 HVVLWPLDSAGL
-443 AASGQPRYLDLLTR
+443 SAAAQPRYLDLLTR

-466 AALHPCHAELAA
+466 AALHPCHAELAG
-478 LDGAAQARIEVPLYD
+478 LSGAAEARIEVPLYD
-493 GAQLAGALW
+493 GARLIGALW
-502 LVDARATRAWTRQE
+502 LVDAHATRAWTRQE
-516 LLIASQLALLFEGLT
+516 LLIASQLALLFESVVR

>member
-1 MVLNWSTATGA
+1 M
-12 SQGLPPG
+12 
-19 GGRQRAD
+19 
-26 GQEYQSETNPETF
+26 
-39 AVFTLHPAAS
+39 FTLQPAAS
-49 DALADTLGRIA
+49 DVLADLLARIA
-60 RVAHRHPAAAD
+60 RVAHRHPPRAD
-71 RLLQTLTTE
+71 RLLESLSAN
-80 AFARGDTAVGVD
+80 AFSAADIAVGVD
-92 VLYTRFGLLEPRG
+92 ALYARFGLLEPRG

-153 WSRALDLA
+153 WSRSLDLA
-161 EVSSHLQTGVA
+161 EVSGHLQTGVA

-178 QIHYAQADWARGLR
+178 QIHYAHADWARGLR
-192 HMRDAAEQLAQSA
+192 QMRDAGEHLAHVSQ
-205 KEGDDSYL
+205 EGDDSYL

-246 RGQHRV
+246 RGTHRV

-278 RLALDIAARQGYP
+278 RLALDIAARHGYS

-303 IALARGDNAA
+303 IALARGDTAG

-320 GLALA
+320 GLELA

-342 QLLQAQGDAEGALEH
+342 QLLQTEGDAAGALAH

-367 IERLSLPARATL
+367 IERLSLPARVTL
-379 AAPPAEEGGAPVTP
+379 APPTADDAGAPVTP
-393 EEQLLHLC
+393 EELLLHLC
-401 GQRQRLA
+401 GQRPRLA
-408 ALPPMQASAALQAAS
+408 AMPPEEALAELKAAS

-430 RVIHWPVDQPGGL
+430 SVNRWRLGSDGDL
-443 AASGQPRYLDLLTR
+443 SAEGQPRYLDLLTR
-457 HGAPLALPD
+457 HAAPLALPD
-466 AALHPCHAELAA
+466 AALHPCHAELAGLA
-478 LDGAAQARIEVPLYD
+478 GAAQARIEVPLYD
-493 GAQLAGALW
+493 GARLAGALW

-516 LLIASQLALLFEGLT
+516 LLLASQLALLFEVTARG

>member
-1 MVLNWSTATGA
+1 
-12 SQGLPPG
+12 
-19 GGRQRAD
+19 
-26 GQEYQSETNPETF
+26 
-39 AVFTLHPAAS
+39 VFTLHPAAS
-49 DALADTLGRIA
+49 DALAKLLSRIA
-60 RVAHRHPAAAD
+60 RVAHRHPALAD
-71 RLLQTLTTE
+71 QQLERLSALT
-80 AFARGDTAVGVD
+80 FAKGDTAVGAD
-92 VLYTRFGLLEPRG
+92 ALYARFSLLEPRG

-153 WSRALDLA
+153 WSRALDMS
-161 EVSSHLQTGVA
+161 EVSGHLQTAVA

-192 HMRDAAEQLAQSA
+192 QMRDAGEQLAQASCHR
-205 KEGDDSYL
+205 DDSYL

-246 RGQHRV
+246 RGGHRV

-265 LARQRMDWAVADC
+265 LARHRMDWAVADC

-303 IALARGDNAA
+303 IALARGDTAA

-332 QARQAHLQLA
+332 QARQAHRKLA
-342 QLLQAQGDAEGALEH
+342 ELLQAEGDAAGALDH

-367 IERLSLPARATL
+367 IERLSLPARVTL
-379 AAPPAEEGGAPVTP
+379 AAPAAADAGAPATP
-393 EEQLLHLC
+393 EELLLHLC

-408 ALPPMQASAALQAAS
+408 AAPPPEALAELKTASA
-423 TRILGLA
+423 RILGVA
-430 RVIHWPVDQPGGL
+430 SVIRLPVAGQPGQGGL
-443 AASGQPRYLDLLTR
+443 SPQQQPRYVDLLTR
-457 HGAPLALPD
+457 HGTPLALPD
-466 AALHPCHAELAA
+466 AALHPCHAELSG
-478 LDGAAQARIEVPLYD
+478 LPGAAEARIEVPLYD
-493 GAQLAGALW
+493 GAQLAGVLW

-516 LLIASQLALLFEGLT
+516 LLIASQLALLFEAVIRG

>member
-1 MVLNWSTATGA
+1 MRIQPVAN
-12 SQGLPPG
+12 
-19 GGRQRAD
+19 
-26 GQEYQSETNPETF
+26 
-39 AVFTLHPAAS
+39 VFTLQPAAN
-49 DALADTLGRIA
+49 DALAKLLSRVTLIA
-60 RVAHRHPAAAD
+60 RRHPAAAD
-71 RLLQTLTTE
+71 RLLERLSAN
-80 AFARGDTAVGVD
+80 AFALKDEAAGVD
-92 VLYTRFGLLEPRG
+92 ALYARFGLLEPRG

-116 AGALAAAGHFPVQ
+116 AAVLAAAGHFPVQ

-153 WSRALDLA
+153 WSRALDLS
-161 EVSSHLQTGVA
+161 EVSGHVQTGVA

-192 HMRDAAEQLAQSA
+192 QMRDAGEQLARLSPG
-205 KEGDDSYL
+205 GDDSYL

-224 SFETGDLPAAERH
+224 SFETGDLPSAERQ

-246 RGQHRV
+246 RGGHRV
-252 FEAEAHWHLARAA
+252 FEVEAHWHLARAA

-278 RLALDIAARQGYP
+278 RLALDIAARQGYL

-332 QARQAHLQLA
+332 QARQAHLKLA
-342 QLLQAQGDAEGALEH
+342 ELLQAEGDAAGALDH

-367 IERLSLPARATL
+367 IERLSLPARATSSVM
-379 AAPPAEEGGAPVTP
+379 PADETATPVTPVTPVTP
-393 EEQLLHLC
+393 EELLLHLC

-408 ALPPMQASAALQAAS
+408 ASPPLEAVAELKVASA
-423 TRILGLA
+423 RILGLA
-430 RVIHWPVDQPGGL
+430 QVIRWTLGQDGGL
-443 AASGQPRYLDLLTR
+443 NRGAQPRYLDLLSR

-466 AALHPCHAELAA
+466 AALHPCHAELVG
-478 LDGAAQARIEVPLYD
+478 LPGAAQARIEVPLYG
-493 GAQLAGALW
+493 GAHLTGALW
-502 LVDARATRAWTRQE
+502 LVDARATRTWTRQE
-516 LLIASQLALLFEGLT
+516 LLIASQLALMFEAQAR

>member
-1 MVLNWSTATGA
+1 
-12 SQGLPPG
+12 
-19 GGRQRAD
+19 
-26 GQEYQSETNPETF
+26 
-39 AVFTLHPAAS
+39 VFTLQPAAS
-49 DALADTLGRIA
+49 EALADLLGRIS
-60 RVAHRHPAAAD
+60 RVARRHPAGAD
-71 RLLQTLTTE
+71 RLLERLSAN
-80 AFARGDTAVGVD
+80 AFAAADTAVGVD
-92 VLYTRFGLLEPRG
+92 ALYARFGLLEPRG

-116 AGALAAAGHFPVQ
+116 AGALAAAGHFPIQ

-153 WSRALDLA
+153 WSRALDLS
-161 EVSSHLQTGVA
+161 EVSGHLQTGVA

-192 HMRDAAEQLAQSA
+192 QMRDAGEHLA
-205 KEGDDSYL
+205 GVDDSYL
-213 AAKLALNIGVG
+213 SAKLALNIGVG

-246 RGQHRV
+246 RGAHRV

-303 IALARGDNAA
+303 IALARGDNAG

-320 GLALA
+320 GLQLA

-342 QLLQAQGDAEGALEH
+342 ELLQAEGDAPGALDH

-379 AAPPAEEGGAPVTP
+379 AAPPAEDGGAPVTP
-393 EEQLLHLC
+393 EELLLHLC

-408 ALPPMQASAALQAAS
+408 ATPPAEALAELKAAS
-423 TRILGLA
+423 VRILGLA
-430 RVIHWPVDQPGGL
+430 SVIRWPLGPGGL
-443 AASGQPRYLDLLTR
+443 GTDEQPRYVDLLTR

-466 AALHPCHAELAA
+466 AALHPCHAELAG
-478 LDGAAQARIEVPLYD
+478 LTGAAEARIEVPLYD

-516 LLIASQLALLFEGLT
+516 LLIASQLALLFEAQGA

>member
-1 MVLNWSTATGA
+1 
-12 SQGLPPG
+12 
-19 GGRQRAD
+19 
-26 GQEYQSETNPETF
+26 
-39 AVFTLHPAAS
+39 VFTLQPAAS
-49 DALADTLGRIA
+49 DALADLLSRIA
-60 RVAHRHPAAAD
+60 RVARRHPPLAD
-71 RLLQTLTTE
+71 RLLERLSALAFE
-80 AFARGDTAVGVD
+80 AGDTAAGAD
-92 VLYTRFGLLEPRG
+92 ALYARFGLLEPRG

-116 AGALAAAGHFPVQ
+116 AGALAAAGHFPLQ

-147 QLASEQ
+147 QLATEQ
-153 WSRALDLA
+153 WSRALDLS
-161 EVSSHLQTGVA
+161 EVNGHLQTGVA

-192 HMRDAAEQLAQSA
+192 QMRDAAEHLA
-205 KEGDDSYL
+205 GHDDSYL

-246 RGQHRV
+246 RGHHRV

-320 GLALA
+320 GLQLA

-342 QLLQAQGDAEGALEH
+342 ELLQAQGDAAGALDH

-367 IERLSLPARATL
+367 IKRLSLPARTTL
-379 AAPPAEEGGAPVTP
+379 AAPPAEEAGAPVTP
-393 EEQLLHLC
+393 EELLLQLS

-408 ALPPMQASAALQAAS
+408 TLPPTEALAELKAAS
-423 TRILGLA
+423 VRILGLA
-430 RVIHWPVDQPGGL
+430 SVVRWTLGPGGL
-443 AASGQPRYLDLLTR
+443 TATDHPRYVGLLHR
-457 HGAPLALPD
+457 HGTPLALPD
-466 AALHPCHAELAA
+466 AALHPCHAELAGLA
-478 LDGAAQARIEVPLYD
+478 GAAEARIEVPLYD

-502 LVDARATRAWTRQE
+502 LVDARPTRAWTRQE
-516 LLIASQLALLFEGLT
+516 LLIASQLGLLFERT

>member
-1 MVLNWSTATGA
+1 M
-12 SQGLPPG
+12 
-19 GGRQRAD
+19 
-26 GQEYQSETNPETF
+26 
-39 AVFTLHPAAS
+39 FTLQPAAS
-49 DALADTLGRIA
+49 DALADLLGRIA
-60 RVAHRHPAAAD
+60 RVAHRHPALAD
-71 RLLQTLTTE
+71 RLLERLSAQS
-80 AFARGDTAVGVD
+80 FAAGDTAVGAD
-92 VLYTRFGLLEPRG
+92 ALYARFGLLEPRG

-161 EVSSHLQTGVA
+161 EVSGHLQTGVA

-192 HMRDAAEQLAQSA
+192 QMRDAAEHLA
-205 KEGDDSYL
+205 GTDDSYL

-320 GLALA
+320 GLQLA

-342 QLLQAQGDAEGALEH
+342 ELLQAEGDAPGALDH

-367 IERLSLPARATL
+367 IERLSLPARTTL
-379 AAPPAEEGGAPVTP
+379 AAPPAEEAGAPVTP
-393 EEQLLHLC
+393 EELLLHLC

-408 ALPPMQASAALQAAS
+408 TLPPTEALAELKAAS

-430 RVIHWPVDQPGGL
+430 SVIRWPLGPGGL
-443 AASGQPRYLDLLTR
+443 TPDAQPRYLDLLTR

-466 AALHPCHAELAA
+466 AALHPCHAELAGLA
-478 LDGAAQARIEVPLYD
+478 GAAEARIEVPLYD

-516 LLIASQLALLFEGLT
+516 LLIASQLALLFEKG

>member
-1 MVLNWSTATGA
+1 M
-12 SQGLPPG
+12 
-19 GGRQRAD
+19 
-26 GQEYQSETNPETF
+26 
-39 AVFTLHPAAS
+39 FTLQPAAS
-49 DALADTLGRIA
+49 EALAELLGRIA
-60 RVAHRHPAAAD
+60 RVAHRHPALAD
-71 RLLQTLTTE
+71 QLLEALSRN
-80 AFARGDTAVGVD
+80 AFAAGDTAVGVD
-92 VLYTRFGLLEPRG
+92 ALYARFGLLEPRG

-161 EVSSHLQTGVA
+161 EVSGHCQAGVA

-192 HMRDAAEQLAQSA
+192 QMRDAGEQLARSSG
-205 KEGDDSYL
+205 EGDDSYL

-246 RGQHRV
+246 RGAHHV

-303 IALARGDNAA
+303 IALARGDNAG

-342 QLLQAQGDAEGALEH
+342 ELLQAEGDAAGALDH

-379 AAPPAEEGGAPVTP
+379 AAPPAEEGGAPLTP
-393 EEQLLHLC
+393 EELLLHLC

-408 ALPPMQASAALQAAS
+408 AAPPPEALAELKAAS
-423 TRILGLA
+423 SRILGLA
-430 RVIHWPVDQPGGL
+430 SVIRWQLGSGGL
-443 AASGQPRYLDLLTR
+443 SAANQPRYLDLLNR

-466 AALHPCHAELAA
+466 SALHPCHAELAS
-478 LDGAAQARIEVPLYD
+478 LPGAAEARIEVPLYD
-493 GAQLAGALW
+493 GARLAGALW
-502 LVDARATRAWTRQE
+502 FVDARATRAWTRQE
-516 LLIASQLALLFEGLT
+516 LLIASELALLFEAISR